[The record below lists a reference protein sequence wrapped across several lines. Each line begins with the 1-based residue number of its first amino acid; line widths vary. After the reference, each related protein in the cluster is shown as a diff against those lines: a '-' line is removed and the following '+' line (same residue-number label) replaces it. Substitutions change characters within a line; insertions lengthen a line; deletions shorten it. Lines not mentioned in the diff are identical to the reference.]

1 MRKVILNKCF
11 GGYSFSPL
19 FIAEYLKRTGAKN
32 ITFHKITYTD
42 TLKQCDT
49 PMTRDQFVNK
59 SAGFDAYACV
69 DGERFY
75 DYKIKR
81 DDPVAVAILEELGS
95 KACSGRYAELAIEEY
110 NETKYA
116 ARIEEYDGSETLIL
130 TRLLTPDMIHA
141 CKSIDEVVDLL
152 TEVNIFV
159 TPDKDWFTRKEY

>member
-19 FIAEYLKRTGAKN
+19 FIAKYLERTGAKN
-32 ITFHKITYTD
+32 VTYQKTVYAKLGERED
-42 TLKQCDT
+42 I
-49 PMTRDQFVNK
+49 PMTRDQFVEH

-81 DDPVAVAILEELGS
+81 DDPVAIAILEELGS

-130 TRLLTPDMIHA
+130 TRLLTTDMIRA

-152 TEVNIFV
+152 MEVNVFV
-159 TPDKDWFTRKEY
+159 TPDKDCFTRKEN